1 LLHGKSYTSVCRTRD
16 NPFQKFSVPTRI
28 PQYISCASPGKNRQD
43 GYAGHFT
50 HSFVHPAFKK
60 STHGVLPF
68 TEEECILL
76 MSIKPREYLPLWQSD
91 NFCQH
96 VQKSV
101 QQLLSRM
108 RENEGA
114 PTNQPVVAICI
125 KQAAI
130 LRAPAFQA
138 GCRGFEPRLPL
149 PSIDR
154 LCAGRS
160 QAAWR

>member
-43 GYAGHFT
+43 GYSGHFT

-76 MSIKPREYLPLWQSD
+76 MSIKPRENLLMPLALPHQNLTLYSLRNTFSADQCHIF
-91 NFCQH
+91 NRPTPA
-96 VQKSV
+96 
-101 QQLLSRM
+101 LLSLA
-108 RENEGA
+108 NKTGSSYNA
-114 PTNQPVVAICI
+114 LQGSDSC
-125 KQAAI
+125 
-130 LRAPAFQA
+130 
-138 GCRGFEPRLPL
+138 
-149 PSIDR
+149 
-154 LCAGRS
+154 
-160 QAAWR
+160 